1 MINNQDLPIK
11 CQSCFKASRVS
22 LISRCQF
29 CRDLSIPESVLCDL
43 NRTVQSSA
51 NEFYCHAFQPML
63 NMVIPQNKQIPN
75 LAENGKKQN
84 GSFLSDKT
92 KYQIALY
99 LQKLN
104 KDPDFVFAY
113 LKYHVLWNV
122 FQREKAF
129 PESPDLMESISVI
142 FKNSMK
148 QADTM
153 VLPLWIAPD
162 HVHVYVETSGK
173 ISIDKMIR
181 KIKKATEQKLIR
193 CLKGV
198 NRRNFETLL
207 WDDSYFVE
215 SIG

>member
-11 CQSCFKASRVS
+11 CQSCFKAGRAS

-104 KDPDFVFAY
+104 KDPDFIFAY
-113 LKYHVLWNV
+113 LKYHVFWNV

-129 PESPDLMESISVI
+129 PESPDLMESVSVI
-142 FKNSMK
+142 FKNSIFLAAASFSAVGK
-148 QADTM
+148 GSFLARSTM
-153 VLPLWIAPD
+153 GSDGNGMNSSTGSDP
-162 HVHVYVETSGK
+162 TS
-173 ISIDKMIR
+173 R
-181 KIKKATEQKLIR
+181 
-193 CLKGV
+193 
-198 NRRNFETLL
+198 
-207 WDDSYFVE
+207 
-215 SIG
+215 